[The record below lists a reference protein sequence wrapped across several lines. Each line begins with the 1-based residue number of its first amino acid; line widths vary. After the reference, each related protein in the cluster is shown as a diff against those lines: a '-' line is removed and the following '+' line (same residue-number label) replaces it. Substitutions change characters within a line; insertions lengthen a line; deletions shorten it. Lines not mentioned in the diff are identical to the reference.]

1 MTPLTMENMLS
12 LKHQNS
18 EEGSTKTDTIVNGTW
33 SSQPTQTSGSLAST
47 SM

>member
-1 MTPLTMENMLS
+1 MTPLTMENMQS
-12 LKHQNS
+12 LRHQNL
-18 EEGSTKTDTIVNGTW
+18 EEGNTKTTTIVNGTW